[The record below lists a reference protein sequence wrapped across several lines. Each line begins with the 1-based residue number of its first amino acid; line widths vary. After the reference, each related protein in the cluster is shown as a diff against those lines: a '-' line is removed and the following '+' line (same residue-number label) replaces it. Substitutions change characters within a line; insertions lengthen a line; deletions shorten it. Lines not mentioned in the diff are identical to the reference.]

1 MGKAKLSVKKEQ
13 DKKEI
18 DPKLK
23 SQRDTLANKIRKDLM
38 EQLKQMKITGNHYKD
53 LVEDYI
59 KLWHIKNMLID
70 DIEERG
76 VQVKYKNGQHQW
88 GHKKN
93 DSVTELTRVN
103 NQMLKLLA
111 DLGLKASDL
120 EIPEDDEEL

>member
-1 MGKAKLSVKKEQ
+1 MKKAKLSVKKDK
-13 DKKEI
+13 DKKDI
-18 DPKLK
+18 DQKLK
-23 SQRDTLANKIRKDLM
+23 KSRNTQANKIRKDLM
-38 EQLKQMKITGNHYKD
+38 EQLKQKKITGNHYKD

-70 DIEERG
+70 DVEERG
-76 VQVKYKNGQHQW
+76 VQVEYKNGQHQW
-88 GHKKN
+88 GHRKN